1 MTFDRSAT
9 TTGCDAAGSP
19 RLEPSR
25 KRRRRKSAGE
35 TRSEILDTAE
45 ELFRARGYA
54 AVAIADVAAA
64 LDMSPAN
71 IFKHFRSKTS
81 LIDAITTRHL
91 SGAVERLEAMDRPGP
106 APERLR
112 NMVRKLM
119 EAHLRDLSQNPYIFE
134 MILLTANLELEC
146 GYQYREMMIGRMA
159 EIIEQGCREG
169 SYRVG
174 DVSRAARAS
183 FYALGSVLHPVML
196 ANETADILAT
206 RRDEIVDLINA
217 ALQGPLAK

>member
-1 MTFDRSAT
+1 MTFDTSAT
-9 TTGCDAAGSP
+9 MECDATGAP

-25 KRRRRKSAGE
+25 KRRRRKSASE

-54 AVAIADVAAA
+54 TVAIADVAAA

-71 IFKHFRSKTS
+71 VFKHFHSKTA
-81 LIDAITTRHL
+81 LVDAITTRHL
-91 SGAVERLEAMDRPGP
+91 SSAVERLEAMDMPGP

-112 NMVRKLM
+112 NMVRQLM

-169 SYRVG
+169 SYRVD
-174 DVSRAARAS
+174 DVCRAARAS

-196 ANETADILAT
+196 ANETADIMAT
-206 RRDEIVDLINA
+206 RCDEIVDLINA
-217 ALQGPLAK
+217 ALQGSLAK

>member
-1 MTFDRSAT
+1 MTLDGSAT
-9 TTGCDAAGSP
+9 TVGDGTDAS

-25 KRRRRKSAGE
+25 KRRRRKSASE

-54 AVAIADVAAA
+54 SVAIVDVATA
-64 LDMSPAN
+64 LEMSPAN
-71 IFKHFRSKTS
+71 VFKHFHSKTA
-81 LIDAITTRHL
+81 LIDAIAGRHL
-91 SGAVERLEAMDRPGP
+91 SGAVERLDAMDRPGP

-112 NMVRKLM
+112 NMVRQQM

-169 SYRVG
+169 SYLVE
-174 DVSRAARAS
+174 DVCRAARAS
-183 FYALGSVLHPVML
+183 FYAFGSVLHPVML
-196 ANETADILAT
+196 ANETADIMAT
-206 RRDEIVDLINA
+206 RCDEIVNLINA